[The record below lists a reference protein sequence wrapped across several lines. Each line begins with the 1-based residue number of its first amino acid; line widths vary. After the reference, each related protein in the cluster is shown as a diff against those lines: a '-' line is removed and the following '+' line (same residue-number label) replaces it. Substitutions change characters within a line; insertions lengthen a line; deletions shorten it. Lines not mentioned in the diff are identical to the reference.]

1 MIPKKGKS
9 GKIITL
15 LLVLFLILIPFIV
28 KDIYLIHMLNMVGIF
43 SLLAI
48 GLNLVLGYC
57 GQFSVGQ
64 AGFYAIG
71 AYTSA
76 ILCTKVHFSFWLA
89 IPISGIFAGLAGLL
103 IGPVLRLRGIFL
115 GMSTLAFGEII
126 RMIVNNWIPLTNGP
140 NGIMNIPPPK
150 FGSFSFSSEH
160 SFYYIILFFVILHF
174 VVALRMVD
182 SRFGR
187 AMKAIRDNQDA
198 AEIVGIWVARYKTLT
213 FIVAAFFAGIA
224 GSLYAHL
231 TAYISPE
238 VFTFWTSVNVIFMLI
253 VGGMGSPVGSIL
265 GAFTIVSLPEFFR
278 IFERYRMII
287 YPFTIIFILLFFPKG
302 LYGLWQWIQSSLA
315 KLLSPSRGRGQAE
328 SR

>member
-1 MIPKKGKS
+1 MTARKGFLK
-9 GKIITL
+9 KIITS
-15 LLVLFLILIPFIV
+15 LFVFLLILVPFII
-28 KDIYLIHMLNMVGIF
+28 KDIYLIHVLNMIGIF

-76 ILCTKVHFSFWLA
+76 LLCTKVHFSFWLA
-89 IPISGIFAGLAGLL
+89 LPIAGIFAGLAGLL

-126 RMIVNNWIPLTNGP
+126 KMIVNNWISFTNGP
-140 NGIMNIPPPK
+140 NGIMNIPSPTI
-150 FGSFSFSSEH
+150 GSFSFSSEH
-160 SFYYIILFFVILHF
+160 RYYYIILFFVFLHYI
-174 VVALRMVD
+174 VALRMVD

-198 AEIVGIWVARYKTLT
+198 AEIIGVWVARYKTLT
-213 FIVAAFFAGIA
+213 FVVAAFFAGIA

-238 VFTFWTSVNVIFMLI
+238 VFTFWASVNVIFMVI
-253 VGGMGSPVGSIL
+253 VGGMGSLIGSIL
-265 GAFTIVSLPEFFR
+265 GAFAIVLLPEFFR
-278 IFERYRMII
+278 MFERYRMII
-287 YPFTIIFILLFFPKG
+287 YPFTIIFILLFLPKG
-302 LYGLWQWIQSSLA
+302 LYGLWLWIQSLLA
-315 KLLSPSRGRGQAE
+315 KAFSSSRGRIQTP
-328 SR
+328 

>member
-1 MIPKKGKS
+1 MSAEKGISK
-9 GKIITL
+9 KIITSL
-15 LLVLFLILIPFIV
+15 FILFLILLPFII
-28 KDIYLIHMLNMVGIF
+28 KDVYLVHLLNMIGIF

-76 ILCTKVHFSFWLA
+76 LLCTKLNFSFWLA
-89 IPISGIFAGLAGLL
+89 LPIAGIFAGLAGLL

-126 RMIVNNWIPLTNGP
+126 KMIINNWISFTNGP
-140 NGIMNIPPPK
+140 NGIMSIPSPQI
-150 FGSFSFSSEH
+150 GSFSFSSEH
-160 SFYYIILFFVILHF
+160 SYYYIILFFVLIHY
-174 VVALRMVD
+174 VVAVRMVD

-187 AMKAIRDNQDA
+187 AMKAIRDNEDA
-198 AEIVGIWVARYKTLT
+198 AEIIGVWVARYKTLT
-213 FIVAAFFAGIA
+213 FVVAAFFAGIA
-224 GSLYAHL
+224 GCLYAHL

-253 VGGMGSPVGSIL
+253 VGGMGELLGSIL
-265 GAFTIVSLPEFFR
+265 GAFVIVFLPEFFR
-278 IFERYRMII
+278 MFERYRMII

-302 LYGLWQWIQSSLA
+302 LYGLLLWIQSSLA
-315 KLLSPSRGRGQAE
+315 KLFSSLREGVQT
-328 SR
+328 